1 MVYRPIQI
9 KYSIASN
16 NVPTLIPGELA
27 FTQAGNNFFIG
38 SPDGSA
44 GNIRIGHKLNDGTL
58 TANQALVA
66 NSTGGI
72 NRIYTSEID
81 TTNLTV
87 QVIRTDQI
95 YTRNINVSTLT
106 ANGSTGN
113 SGYVLVASSNG
124 VYWASATSILGDIQ
138 ISNTG
143 TITSNNI
150 SAIGDVL
157 SNNVISNNVIVSG
170 NINSNYV
177 ISNTV
182 NSNTVIASNVNSNN
196 VISNTVIT
204 GNVNSNYVNSNNVI
218 SSNIVAGN
226 IRTNSITVNNFVFA
240 SVASTA
246 NQQIYVSNG
255 SAGYWSSRYFVG
267 GFEIVPEYPNYGDVW
282 YSTIDDKP
290 FMWVNNGYFDT
301 WYDFLPPTF

>member
-38 SPDGSA
+38 APDGSA

-72 NRIYTSEID
+72 NRIYTSEVE

-95 YTRNINVSTLT
+95 YSRNINVSTLT

-113 SGYVLVASSNG
+113 SGYVLVSTGTSNG
-124 VYWASATSILGDIQ
+124 LYWAPVSSLLG
-138 ISNTG
+138 NFEVTVGG
-143 TITSNNI
+143 TVIANNYI
-150 SAIGDVL
+150 AAGNVSSDYVV
-157 SNNVISNNVIVSG
+157 SNNVIASG
-170 NINSNYV
+170 
-177 ISNTV
+177 
-182 NSNTVIASNVNSNN
+182 NVNSNN
-196 VISNTVIT
+196 IISNNVIT

>member
-9 KYSIASN
+9 KYSISSN

-44 GNIRIGHKLNDGTL
+44 GNIRIGHKFNDGIL

-72 NRIYTSEID
+72 NRIYTSEVE

-95 YTRNINVSTLT
+95 YSRNINVSTLT

-113 SGYVLVASSNG
+113 SGYVLVSTGTSNG
-124 VYWASATSILGDIQ
+124 LYWAPVSSLLG
-138 ISNTG
+138 NFEVTVGG
-143 TITSNNI
+143 TVIANNYI
-150 SAIGDVL
+150 AAGNVSSDYVV
-157 SNNVISNNVIVSG
+157 SNNVIASGNVNSNNVI
-170 NINSNYV
+170 
-177 ISNTV
+177 
-182 NSNTVIASNVNSNN
+182 SNTVIASNVNSNN
-196 VISNTVIT
+196 VI
-204 GNVNSNYVNSNNVI
+204 SNNVI

-226 IRTNSITVNNFVFA
+226 IRTNSITVNNFVFG

-246 NQQIYVSNG
+246 NQQIYTSNG
-255 SAGYWSSRYFVG
+255 SGGYWSSRYYVG
-267 GFEIVPEYPNYGDVW
+267 GYEVVPDTPNYGDVW

>member
-9 KYSIASN
+9 KYSISSN

-38 SPDGSA
+38 APDGSA

-182 NSNTVIASNVNSNN
+182 NSNTVIASNVNSNY
-196 VISNTVIT
+196 VI
-204 GNVNSNYVNSNNVI
+204 SNNVI

-246 NQQIYVSNG
+246 NQQIYTSNG
-255 SAGYWSSRYFVG
+255 SGGYWSSRYYVG
-267 GFEIVPEYPNYGDVW
+267 GYEVVPDTPNYGDVW

-290 FMWVNNGYFDT
+290 FMWVNNGNFDT

>member
-38 SPDGSA
+38 APDGSA

-196 VISNTVIT
+196 VISNNVIT
-204 GNVNSNYVNSNNVI
+204 SNVNSNNVISNNII

-226 IRTNSITVNNFVFA
+226 IRTNSITVNNFVFG

-255 SAGYWSSRYFVG
+255 SGGYWSSRYFVG
-267 GFEIVPEYPNYGDVW
+267 GFEVVPAYPNYGDIW
-282 YSTIDDKP
+282 YSTLDDKP

>member
-38 SPDGSA
+38 APDGSA

-196 VISNTVIT
+196 VISNTIIT
-204 GNVNSNYVNSNNVI
+204 GNVNSNYVISNNVI